1 MSKFSTV
8 RSMFSAFAGVCA
20 LLCTPMDLPAQDG
33 LHDVGFGNF
42 GSTQVAANGFVID
55 NQSMI
60 VMPDGQFAVAGRK
73 NETQQI
79 AVFVFNANG
88 TQASNFGAGTYITTN
103 GAEFGTISLPKLR
116 YDERRDAILIGAI
129 ESSSGAHNILLCR
142 VLRDGTMDS
151 QINASPV
158 NRGCLRL
165 NAPTS
170 APNGLDL
177 RGIGVSRTG
186 VERFYMAGTAFDFSV
201 TDFRQPFLFH
211 ISLESSQSY
220 GWAVYPVTAGTSTI
234 VNYAAV
240 SDVDDQGR
248 MFIAGGVT
256 NSVDNWSVVKK
267 LDRTSDFFG
276 SARAT
281 LDPDL
286 IPNGYDAATAISFT
300 DATRTRLVVAGES
313 QRNANGATDCTVSFY
328 QIGIDAEDLV
338 HDGAFANGVGYVS
351 THFTPGLLDSVQC
364 TSVAMDGQGRIYLAG
379 SIGFASPTGVYYD
392 TDAFVARLTPAG
404 LLDTTF
410 GPNGQGY
417 ILIENSPDDTGL
429 GIWRFDRA
437 MGLGLTPNGV
447 VTSGTASPINGANVQ
462 NTSWWVN
469 GLTNSGGGAA
479 PGAIFANGFE

>member
-1 MSKFSTV
+1 MSKFNAFCSV
-8 RSMFSAFAGVCA
+8 FVAFALLIA
-20 LLCTPMDLPAQDG
+20 LVGLPTRVSAQDG
-33 LHDVGFGNF
+33 ITDFGFGSF
-42 GSTQVAANGFVID
+42 GRTQVAANGFVID

-73 NETQQI
+73 NETTQI
-79 AVFVFNANG
+79 AIFVFNADG
-88 TQASNFGAGTYITTN
+88 TPASNFGAGTYITSDN
-103 GAEFGTISLPKLR
+103 AGFGTISLPKLR

-129 ESSSGAHNILLCR
+129 ESASGAHNILLCR
-142 VLRDGTMDS
+142 VLRDGSMDS
-151 QINASPV
+151 QLNPSPV
-158 NRGCLRL
+158 RRGCLRL
-165 NAPTS
+165 VAPAS

-177 RGIGVSRTG
+177 RGIGVTRTG

-211 ISLESSQSY
+211 ISMESTQSY

-248 MFIAGGVT
+248 MFIAGGVS
-256 NSVDNWSVVKK
+256 NGVDNWSVVKK
-267 LDRTSDFFG
+267 LDRTSYFFG
-276 SARAT
+276 SGRAT

-300 DATRTRLVVAGES
+300 DTTRTRLVVAGES

-328 QIGIDAEDLV
+328 QVGIDAEDLV
-338 HDGAFANGVGYVS
+338 HDGAFANGAGYVS
-351 THFTPGLLDSVQC
+351 THFTPGVLDSVQC
-364 TSVAMDGQGRIYLAG
+364 TAVATDGQGRIYLAG

-437 MGLGLTPNGV
+437 MGLGLTQNGV
-447 VTSGTASPINGANVQ
+447 VTTGTASPINGANVQ

-469 GLTNSGGGAA
+469 GLTNSGSA
-479 PGAIFANGFE
+479 PASGNIFASSFE